1 MNYWNE
7 IFRLFFPEHCAACG
21 GELPEGM
28 GLLCPRCRIDMPL
41 TYYWKEHDNPV
52 ARKFW
57 GLVPVMEA
65 SSFFFFVHGS
75 RYRDLVHG
83 FKYRGQWR
91 SCSLLGR
98 SFGERLRESGLY
110 ADVELVVPV
119 PLHFRRLF
127 TRGYNQ
133 AEYLAEGIA
142 SALGVPV
149 ERKALARGRY
159 NKSQTRTG
167 SREDRWNNV
176 SGIFTV
182 RNPERLAGRH
192 LLLVDDVLT
201 TGATLV
207 SCVETLQKA
216 VPTCRVSLVTLAV
229 SARELFGRKK
239 GGGL

>member
-149 ERKALARGRY
+149 ERKTLARGGTINPRPVPEAA
-159 NKSQTRTG
+159 K
-167 SREDRWNNV
+167 
-176 SGIFTV
+176 TV
-182 RNPERLAGRH
+182 G
-192 LLLVDDVLT
+192 T
-201 TGATLV
+201 T
-207 SCVETLQKA
+207 C
-216 VPTCRVSLVTLAV
+216 PVSLRSVIRSGSPAGT
-229 SARELFGRKK
+229 SCWSMMS
-239 GGGL
+239 